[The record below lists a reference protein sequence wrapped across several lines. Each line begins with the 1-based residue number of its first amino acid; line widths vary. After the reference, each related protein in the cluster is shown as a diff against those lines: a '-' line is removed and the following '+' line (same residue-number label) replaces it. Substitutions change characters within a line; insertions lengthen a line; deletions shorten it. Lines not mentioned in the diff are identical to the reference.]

1 MDRLLFETQKPV
13 TLEAVRELRHLLE
26 PVVQAT
32 VPDLSIQHRIL
43 LCLSE
48 AVTNLVLHAAP
59 KANLVTMC
67 FGLNSYGWWLELLD
81 DGASWDP
88 SQYKPIHTQNHFELS
103 EHGRGTSLL
112 HTQCE
117 RMEYYSGDTE
127 KTNQLR
133 MIWATPKKHRRP
145 TILIVEDDAP
155 LRRVYAAYLT
165 EDFELHMASNG
176 HEALQ
181 QLNTNKIDLVL
192 SDINM
197 PQMSGFSLRKNLK
210 QASGTN
216 IMPFIFLTA
225 FNDTHMQKQAAS
237 LGIDD
242 YLVKPVDKTQLVH
255 TINRVLGRSQQIYR
269 HLTDRIDKNITS
281 SLAPKLPDK
290 SHGWRLCFANRHTGI
305 GGGDLLLH
313 RSSEEQLVLVLIDI
327 MGHDDCAKFFAY
339 AYGGYLR
346 GLMHSSATDISPSQ
360 LLEKLSESALQD
372 ELLSQVTLTSCVA
385 TLSPGGK
392 ITLASAGH
400 PPPLII
406 SKNGAEAIPIGGI
419 LPGLLPATTYQTKSI
434 HLENGERVALYTDGL
449 FESAEDNDTR
459 KKLEARITTAL
470 TDTLN
475 SPIEQSIQTAM
486 DVFDELAGTPP
497 KDDTLLLLME
507 KIKPCP
513 I

>member
-26 PVVQAT
+26 PVVQTT
-32 VPDLSIQHRIL
+32 VPDLSIQQRIL

-48 AVTNLVLHAAP
+48 AVTNLVLHATPTASR
-59 KANLVTMC
+59 VTMC
-67 FGLNSYGWWLELLD
+67 FGLNSDGWWLEILD
-81 DGASWDP
+81 DGAPWNPAQHEPTNP
-88 SQYKPIHTQNHFELS
+88 STNFELI
-103 EHGRGTSLL
+103 ENGRGTALL
-112 HTQCE
+112 HAQCE
-117 RMEYYSGDTE
+117 QIKYYSGDTT
-127 KTNQLR
+127 KPNQLR
-133 MIWATPKKHRRP
+133 MIWKTPKQHLRP
-145 TILIVEDDAP
+145 TVLMVEDDAS
-155 LRRVYAAYLT
+155 LRRIYAAYLT
-165 EDFELHMASNG
+165 EDFELLMASNG

-181 QLNTNKIDLVL
+181 QLNTRKIDLVL

-210 QASGTN
+210 QTSGTT

-225 FNDTHMQKQAAS
+225 FDDTHMQKKATS

-242 YLVKPVDKTQLVH
+242 YLVKPVNKAQLVH

-281 SLAPKLPDK
+281 SLAPKLPEK

-346 GLMHSSATDISPSQ
+346 GLMHSSETDISPSQ

-372 ELLSQVTLTSCVA
+372 ELLSQVTLTSCVI

-392 ITLASAGH
+392 IMLASAGH
-400 PPPLII
+400 PPPLRI
-406 SKNGAEAIPIGGI
+406 SKNGTEAIPIGGI
-419 LPGLLPATTYQTKSI
+419 LPGLLPATTYQTESI
-434 HLENGERVALYTDGL
+434 HLANGERVALYTDGL
-449 FESAEDNDTR
+449 FESAKDGDSR
-459 KKLEARITTAL
+459 KQLETRITTAL

-475 SPIEQSIQTAM
+475 NPIEQSIQKTM

-507 KIKPCP
+507 KIKPCTL
-513 I
+513 

>member
-48 AVTNLVLHAAP
+48 AVTNLVLHAVP

-88 SQYKPIHTQNHFELS
+88 SQHKPIHTQNP
-103 EHGRGTSLL
+103 
-112 HTQCE
+112 
-117 RMEYYSGDTE
+117 
-127 KTNQLR
+127 NQLR
-133 MIWATPKKHRRP
+133 MIWATPKQHLRP
-145 TILIVEDDAP
+145 IILIVEDDAS

-165 EDFELHMASNG
+165 EDFELRMASNG

-372 ELLSQVTLTSCVA
+372 ELLSQVTLTSFHQ
-385 TLSPGGK
+385 GGK
-392 ITLASAGH
+392 
-400 PPPLII
+400 
-406 SKNGAEAIPIGGI
+406 
-419 LPGLLPATTYQTKSI
+419 
-434 HLENGERVALYTDGL
+434 
-449 FESAEDNDTR
+449 
-459 KKLEARITTAL
+459 
-470 TDTLN
+470 
-475 SPIEQSIQTAM
+475 
-486 DVFDELAGTPP
+486 
-497 KDDTLLLLME
+497 
-507 KIKPCP
+507 
-513 I
+513 